1 MTEATSVSEKVY
13 SIDINAPIAKVWAE
27 ITKTNAVSRPMFDC
41 VMKSDMRPGSA
52 YRHYTKDNKRVMVH
66 GRVQELEPP
75 TPGGTTARFVQTF
88 RFTTIP
94 DEDVSLVVWELNEFR
109 PGVTKV
115 TVVHSDLSD
124 KPKTAKNID
133 GGWPTIL
140 QSYKSVLETG
150 NVPFKTRMMY
160 AMFSVMG
167 FMLPKSTLAEN
178 VKD

>member
-27 ITKTNAVSRPMFDC
+27 ITKTNTVSRPMFDC
-41 VMKSDMRPGSA
+41 VMKSDMKPGSA
-52 YRHYTKDNKRVMVH
+52 YRHCTQNNKNVMVH
-66 GRVQELEPP
+66 GRIQEIEPP
-75 TPGGTTARFVQTF
+75 VPGGTTARLVQTF
-88 RFTTIP
+88 RFSWFP
-94 DEDVSLVVWELNEFR
+94 DEDASLVVWELNEFR

-115 TVVHSDLSD
+115 TVVHSNLSG

-140 QSYKSVLETG
+140 SNYKAVIETG
-150 NVPFKTRMMY
+150 NVPFKTRAQY
-160 AMFSVMG
+160 AMMGLMG
-167 FMLPKSTLAEN
+167 FMLPKATRAEN

>member
-1 MTEATSVSEKVY
+1 VTEATAVNEKVY

-27 ITKTNAVSRPMFDC
+27 ITKTNTVSRPMFDC
-41 VMKSDMRPGSA
+41 VMKSDLKPGSP

-66 GRVQELEPP
+66 GRVQEVEPP
-75 TPGGTTARFVQTF
+75 APGGKTARFVQTF

-94 DEDVSLVVWELNEFR
+94 DEVPSLVVWELNEVR

-115 TVVHSDLSD
+115 TVVHSNLSD
-124 KPKTAKNID
+124 KPKTAKQID

-140 QSYKSVLETG
+140 ENYKSVLETG
-150 NVPFKTRMMY
+150 NVPLKCRIMY
-160 AMFSVMG
+160 AMFGVMG
-167 FMLPKSTLAEN
+167 FMLPKSTLAQN